1 MLCLHVAVP
10 QFSSHATVSSSSSQ
24 SSGYSNI
31 SRSSYEM
38 LERLVISL
46 SYLIHV
52 FLKFQERIDS
62 CVFNPIYHPL
72 GDVTYHLGYNFVTSQ
87 RPTSKG
93 LVFCWRDPYWTSFLH
108 VACSL
113 SRWFYLRWR
122 SSSLVPHIL
131 ECQPLCLFS
140 YWTKSDHC
148 PIYDSHASF

>member
-52 FLKFQERIDS
+52 FLKFQEWIDS

-93 LVFCWRDPYWTSFLH
+93 LVFCWRDPCWTSFLH

-113 SRWFYLRWR
+113 SRWSHIRLSCKLLKSTHSCLILWFNSDATMPRWI
-122 SSSLVPHIL
+122 H
-131 ECQPLCLFS
+131 
-140 YWTKSDHC
+140 K
-148 PIYDSHASF
+148 YDS